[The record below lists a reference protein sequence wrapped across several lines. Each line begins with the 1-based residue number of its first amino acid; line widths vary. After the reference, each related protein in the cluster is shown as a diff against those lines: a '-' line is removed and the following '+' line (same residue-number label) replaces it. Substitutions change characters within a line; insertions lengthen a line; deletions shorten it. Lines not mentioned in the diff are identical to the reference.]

1 MIEKL
6 TGLFSAYK
14 IYVYIGLAIFAGTAV
29 FAYGKIKYLQG
40 SAACKQSYAEEQV
53 RYQKQVRAEE
63 RKAAKEAMDKE
74 AKVSKQIGDLRAS
87 KGKVID
93 EARKLA
99 AESGRPDTCRLS
111 PDELRLYEEAVRS
124 TE

>member
-14 IYVYIGLAIFAGTAV
+14 IYVYIGLAVLAGTAV
-29 FAYGKIKYLQG
+29 FAYGQIKYLQG

-74 AKVSKQIGDLRAS
+74 AKVSKQIGDLAAN
-87 KGKVID
+87 KGKAVD
-93 EARKLA
+93 EARRLA
-99 AESGRPDTCRLS
+99 TESGRGTGCNLS
-111 PDELRLYEEAVRS
+111 PAEMDYWTKAVEG
-124 TE
+124 T